1 MLPNIDLR
9 IANMVKALEQVI
21 LPALPRDQRLA
32 RDQAMLVAGHLRMLG
47 DQWKAAL
54 RYEQIS
60 LDALAGLALD
70 LIPAAP
76 AALGHRLAEALT
88 AAQGCDRESVTALE
102 QANIA
107 LGHAVDAVIL
117 VGEAHTPLPQSSIDA
132 ILDYALRHAR
142 RERTWFKA
150 NSLDPDQG
158 ELPDI
163 AEMIDAASHA

>member
-54 RYEQIS
+54 RYERIS
-60 LDALAGLALD
+60 LDALAGLARD

-76 AALGHRLAEALT
+76 AALGRRLEDALT
-88 AAQGCDRESVTALE
+88 AAQGCDRESVIALE

-117 VGEAHTPLPQSSIDA
+117 GGEAHTPLPQASIDA

-142 RERTWFKA
+142 RERTWFKR
-150 NSLDPDQG
+150 NGLDPDRG
-158 ELPDI
+158 DLPDL
-163 AEMIDAASHA
+163 AAMLDTAP